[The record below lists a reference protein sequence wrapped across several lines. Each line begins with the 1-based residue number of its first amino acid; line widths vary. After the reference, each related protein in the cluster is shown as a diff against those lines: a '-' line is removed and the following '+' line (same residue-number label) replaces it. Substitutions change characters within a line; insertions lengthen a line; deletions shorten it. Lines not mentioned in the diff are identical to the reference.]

1 MPTLPERNDASPPP
15 SLAAELI
22 PRVGH
27 LEADVSQLKVD
38 VAHLQTDVAQLKVD
52 VAEIKAT
59 LPHLATK
66 ADLAPIVHIMA
77 VIPHMATKADLATLE
92 SRLIRWMVG
101 SWIAMAGVM
110 TAVVTAAVRFAH

>member
-1 MPTLPERNDASPPP
+1 MPNVPERSDANQPP
-15 SLAAELI
+15 SLAEEL
-22 PRVGH
+22 GH
-27 LEADVSQLKVD
+27 LGSDVSRLQVDVSQLQVD
-38 VAHLQTDVAQLKVD
+38 VSQLKVD

-66 ADLAPIVHIMA
+66 ADLAPIAHIMA
-77 VIPHMATKADLATLE
+77 VMPHMATKADLATME

-110 TAVVTAAVRFAH
+110 TAVVTAAVRFAR

>member
-1 MPTLPERNDASPPP
+1 MPNLPERNDASGSP
-15 SLAAELI
+15 SVAAELV
-22 PRVGH
+22 PRLSH

-38 VAHLQTDVAQLKVD
+38 VSQLKVD
-52 VAEIKAT
+52 VAGIKAT

-66 ADLAPIVHIMA
+66 ADLATM
-77 VIPHMATKADLATLE
+77 E
-92 SRLIRWMVG
+92 SRLIRWIAG

>member
-1 MPTLPERNDASPPP
+1 MPNVPERSDANQPP
-15 SLAAELI
+15 SLAAELM

-27 LEADVSQLKVD
+27 LESDVSRLQVDVSQLQVD
-38 VAHLQTDVAQLKVD
+38 VSQLKVD

-66 ADLAPIVHIMA
+66 ADLAPIAHIMA
-77 VIPHMATKADLATLE
+77 VMPHTATKADLATME

-101 SWIAMAGVM
+101 SWIAMA
-110 TAVVTAAVRFAH
+110 AVVTAAVRFAH